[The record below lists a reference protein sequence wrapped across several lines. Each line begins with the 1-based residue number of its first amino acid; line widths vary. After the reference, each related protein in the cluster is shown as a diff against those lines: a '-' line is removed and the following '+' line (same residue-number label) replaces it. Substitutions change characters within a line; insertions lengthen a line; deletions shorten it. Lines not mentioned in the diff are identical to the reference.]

1 MKVTKVLDSSGA
13 GTYNLHTS
21 HEFNPL
27 IFSGVYVAIYYVK
40 KMFCQTLFVF
50 EISICAIVLSMLR
63 ITDSDCPFYPFFFGI
78 RIIITP
84 LVSSNSSYI
93 YYIKLNIVFEMSYSD
108 ANSC

>member
-1 MKVTKVLDSSGA
+1 MVYYRDFITTSVSSGA

-50 EISICAIVLSMLR
+50 PYTNTAGAEMMLQ
-63 ITDSDCPFYPFFFGI
+63 IQHEKMSCQHIF
-78 RIIITP
+78 
-84 LVSSNSSYI
+84 L
-93 YYIKLNIVFEMSYSD
+93 LNRD
-108 ANSC
+108 RGHT

>member
-1 MKVTKVLDSSGA
+1 MVYYRDFITTSVSSGT

-63 ITDSDCPFYPFFFGI
+63 ITDSDCPFYLL
-78 RIIITP
+78 T
-84 LVSSNSSYI
+84 
-93 YYIKLNIVFEMSYSD
+93 YSLK
-108 ANSC
+108 